1 MKSENTDR
9 VRRVIAIEEH
19 AWPPKLRE
27 ALLHSG
33 DDETVASWSDEATTN
48 RRLLDIGEERLAR
61 MDEMGV
67 DFQVL
72 SITAP
77 GVQQLPASLAVALA
91 RDANDYLANVVQRQP
106 DRFAAFATL
115 PTPDPTAAADE
126 LRRCVDELGFV
137 GAMVF
142 PRTGLDIIDHKR
154 FRTIFLAAAEL
165 DVPVY
170 IHPGVPPRAVRDASY
185 SGFSPMTDLML
196 ATDGWGWHAEAG
208 LAALRVILA
217 GTFDRHPNL
226 QLILGHMG
234 EMLVSFADR
243 ADALTKTTHLQR
255 SVLDCITGNIYATP
269 GGVFSHPGISHQATG
284 MWSRISARTRT
295 SSTASRMV
303 WRMEF
308 LPVTMRTALSATRLR
323 VARLRGPWPRRT
335 SDASSP
341 MVTSR
346 TQCRLF
352 SCDLRVVGVHTPACP
367 QGSMMECPVRE
378 PCPPKCCYPDMRR
391 SNPTCEA
398 SGTTATIWKHRSGG
412 GPAEDGRLNA
422 SERPCLRSVT
432 CNRPKVLSGRSQN
445 GTRVGSSIGNLDDGD
460 NTTRRTTGRSRPIRI
475 STLDNRVSPTR
486 PVAARRRYPDRKEG
500 HGGGGKGT
508 AEQAKAVL

>member
-19 AWPPKLRE
+19 AWTPKLRE

-33 DDETVASWSDEATTN
+33 DDETVARWSDEATTN

-91 RDANDYLANVVQRQP
+91 RDANDYLANAVQRQP

-126 LRRCVDELGFV
+126 LRRCVGELGFV
-137 GAMVF
+137 GAMAF

-196 ATDGWGWHAEAG
+196 ATGGWGWHAEAG

-269 GGVFSHPGISHQATG
+269 GGVFSHRMLRQVLDILGPDRVMFAVDDPYNGALGPHGKDTPRPGFCRDFIE
-284 MWSRISARTRT
+284 
-295 SSTASRMV
+295 TA
-303 WRMEF
+303 
-308 LPVTMRTALSATRLR
+308 PI
-323 VARLRGPWPRRT
+323 
-335 SDASSP
+335 
-341 MVTSR
+341 
-346 TQCRLF
+346 
-352 SCDLRVVGVHTPACP
+352 
-367 QGSMMECPVRE
+367 
-378 PCPPKCCYPDMRR
+378 
-391 SNPTCEA
+391 N
-398 SGTTATIWKHRSGG
+398 
-412 GPAEDGRLNA
+412 AEEKSKLAHLNA
-422 SERPCLRSVT
+422 ERL
-432 CNRPKVLSGRSQN
+432 L
-445 GTRVGSSIGNLDDGD
+445 L
-460 NTTRRTTGRSRPIRI
+460 
-475 STLDNRVSPTR
+475 
-486 PVAARRRYPDRKEG
+486 ARR
-500 HGGGGKGT
+500 
-508 AEQAKAVL
+508 